1 MRVSHFMWA
10 ILTIAVAVALFLL
23 KHKVQELEH
32 QLVAKRAQIARD
44 RGAIRVLEAEW
55 TYLNNPERLRRQS
68 EEYLGFHPP
77 QPGNVATIASL
88 PFKTPTSETAPTV
101 TFEPPAQDRPAAP
114 RAPQFHTELQ
124 QPYLQAAATERPSIL
139 SVTYARL
146 QRLLLPSAVGATTAL
161 EGVQEKWA
169 PVFRPDTRPNNEQEA
184 GK

>member
-32 QLVAKRAQIARD
+32 ELVAKRVQIARD
-44 RGAIRVLEAEW
+44 QGAIRVLEAEW

-88 PFKTPTSETAPTV
+88 PFKAPREGAAPTV
-101 TFEPPAQDRPAAP
+101 DFETQPQAPTPRP
-114 RAPQFHTELQ
+114 PQFHTELQ
-124 QPYLQAAATERPSIL
+124 PPYFRAATERPSIL

-146 QRLLLPSAVGATTAL
+146 QRLLLPTAAGATTTA
-161 EGVQEKWA
+161 
-169 PVFRPDTRPNNEQEA
+169 EQ
-184 GK
+184 GRK